1 MLRLFLVVALAAAF
15 APPHARLGA
24 PRRGVARRA
33 YDEDPDATLLL
44 SADAAVILASQA
56 SQKIVDSLNAGES
69 LFSPITVSDFD
80 GLPALVMTATVWT
93 ACWFAA
99 GRRRGA
105 FAWYQEPG
113 TAGSL
118 ALATA
123 VDAAT
128 LYTVLQLAQL
138 ALLRT
143 PIDFFAFLTSA
154 VGVAAWLTVWRVAY
168 ASMRRF

>member
-1 MLRLFLVVALAAAF
+1 MLV
-15 APPHARLGA
+15 
-24 PRRGVARRA
+24 RG
-33 YDEDPDATLLL
+33 
-44 SADAAVILASQA
+44 
-56 SQKIVDSLNAGES
+56 GEE
-69 LFSPITVSDFD
+69 
-80 GLPALVMTATVWT
+80 
-93 ACWFAA
+93 A
-99 GRRRGA
+99 GRVRLVPGA
-105 FAWYQEPG
+105 G